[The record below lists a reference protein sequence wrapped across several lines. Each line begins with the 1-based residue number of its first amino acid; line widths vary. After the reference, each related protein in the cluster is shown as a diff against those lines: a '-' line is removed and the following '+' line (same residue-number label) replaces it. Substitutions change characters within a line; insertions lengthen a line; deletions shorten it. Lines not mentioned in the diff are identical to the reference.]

1 MTIKKIVL
9 LFVALCLAL
18 TCDAQVF
25 GVKIDD
31 TYEKVYV
38 NLNKHFK
45 HAPTIINIKGKRKEL
60 NYKII
65 RYNNILW
72 SNVRFKFDNNY
83 RLIDIVFTKEQDANN
98 PLIKLIE
105 IKDKLKEQTNA
116 ISGYKKILVAN
127 DDGFDNF
134 CFTFDS
140 YSIYGLI
147 KNKNKVYL
155 QYGFSKEIYDT
166 QLYDV
171 VEQMPMFPGGYNAL
185 LEYLKENVI
194 YPETAKNKGI
204 QGRVVVSF
212 IVEKD
217 GSISDAKAI
226 NTIDEDLVS
235 EAIRVITTMPKWI
248 PGKQDGRIVR
258 VKYCVPV
265 SFRLH

>member
-1 MTIKKIVL
+1 M
-9 LFVALCLAL
+9 
-18 TCDAQVF
+18 
-25 GVKIDD
+25 
-31 TYEKVYV
+31 
-38 NLNKHFK
+38 
-45 HAPTIINIKGKRKEL
+45 
-60 NYKII
+60 
-65 RYNNILW
+65 
-72 SNVRFKFDNNY
+72 
-83 RLIDIVFTKEQDANN
+83 
-98 PLIKLIE
+98 
-105 IKDKLKEQTNA
+105 
-116 ISGYKKILVAN
+116 
-127 DDGFDNF
+127 
-134 CFTFDS
+134 
-140 YSIYGLI
+140 
-147 KNKNKVYL
+147 
-155 QYGFSKEIYDT
+155 
-166 QLYDV
+166 
-171 VEQMPMFPGGYNAL
+171 